1 MGHIFIIAEAGDNH
15 NGNLENALKL
25 VDKAAEAGADC
36 VKFQTFVTEEVISR
50 HAEMAEYQKQNT
62 GIEESQFDMVK
73 KLELSFEDFRQIQAY
88 CRTKGILFL
97 STPFDL
103 PSIAFL
109 NDIGVPFFKIP
120 SGEITNYPYLA
131 AIGRTHKDVV
141 LSTGMCTVEEI
152 REAIAVLEENGA
164 GRMTL
169 LHCNTEY
176 PTPYED
182 VNLNAMET
190 MRAVFGK
197 EVGYSDHTL
206 GIEVPVAAA
215 ALGAV
220 IIEKHFTLDKDM
232 EGPDHKAS
240 LEPEELAAMIKA
252 VRNIETALGSSEKK
266 PSPSELKNL
275 AAARKSIVARR
286 NIRQGELLTEE
297 NLAVKRPGTGI
308 SPMRYP
314 DVLGTRAVRDFKADQ
329 FIEL

>member
-109 NDIGVPFFKIP
+109 DDIGVPFFKIP

-141 LSTGMCTVEEI
+141 LSTGMCTMEEI